1 MSTTKTANS
10 PRSTASRDLCRS
22 PMMAHLHDAL
32 EAGSDVGH
40 YGRLV
45 FAIVA
50 RHFLD
55 EAELI
60 DLLARQPGQDET
72 QARALVLQ
80 VKTHDYSPPSRERIL
95 DWQAHQKFPIVPN
108 ADDPDAGN
116 LYRDLKFP
124 DGVYEHIKEY
134 CVEQAE
140 GEQEAASG

>member
-1 MSTTKTANS
+1 MPQTAQKKHTTNNNPNNDHQAQGQSDNL
-10 PRSTASRDLCRS
+10 RDS
-22 PMMAHLHDAL
+22 PMMVHLLDAL
-32 EAGSDVGH
+32 EDGTDVGH

-72 QARALVLQ
+72 QARALLLQ

-95 DWQAHQKFPIVPN
+95 EWQAHQKFPIVPH
-108 ADDPDAGN
+108 ADDPDAAT
-116 LYRDLKFP
+116 F
-124 DGVYEHIKEY
+124 
-134 CVEQAE
+134 
-140 GEQEAASG
+140 